1 MSYFDHFS
9 NEQAKANKIARKIL
23 GEIAKRNGRSVA
35 SVIDAFKNQDV
46 NITEEFWSLIR
57 LEYPDFN
64 RVEYCSGCNKFHLW
78 HSDAGE

>member
-23 GEIAKRNGRSVA
+23 GEIAKKNGRTVA
-35 SVIDAFKNQDV
+35 SVTGAFKHQDV
-46 NITEEFWSLIR
+46 DITEEFWCRIR
-57 LEYPDFN
+57 QKHPDLN

-78 HSDAGE
+78 HSDE